1 MEWEGFQNHYHL
13 LLMVSPN
20 GVVVTKWYLLMG
32 PKFGYHYHTIPLN
45 TIKYHYLYHPISI
58 PRTALQNTSPATLC
72 QVRQQIYRGET
83 LRNAVVF
90 ELFHKD
96 RNTSQDPIKQVDELL
111 V

>member
-1 MEWEGFQNHYHL
+1 M
-13 LLMVSPN
+13 
-20 GVVVTKWYLLMG
+20 K
-32 PKFGYHYHTIPLN
+32 K
-45 TIKYHYLYHPISI
+45 
-58 PRTALQNTSPATLC
+58 QNTSPAKLC

-96 RNTSQDPIKQVDELL
+96 RNTSQDPIKEVELL